1 MQPNAVVEWKDIIGK
16 QFPFSEMET
25 VRVVIIHA
33 KVGPAAEP
41 PIRGLLLLILCEADF
56 CVLAVK

>member
-33 KVGPAAEP
+33 KVGPAEP
-41 PIRGLLLLILCEADF
+41 PTRGLSTSHIRFLRIS
-56 CVLAVK
+56 K